1 MKYLLDTHI
10 LLWALKGRDNQN
22 EPLPGKAAEIILNS
36 ENEIYYSSI
45 NIFEVEIK
53 RITHP
58 QLGLPSG
65 EELIAFCEEAGF
77 RPLSLTSRQTL
88 FMKTLKKDE
97 SVKNHK
103 APYDWLLVSQ
113 AKCEGMKL
121 ITSDSKLKHYLE
133 DCIEAVL

>member
-53 RITHP
+53 RITHRL
-58 QLGLPSG
+58 Q
-65 EELIAFCEEAGF
+65 
-77 RPLSLTSRQTL
+77 
-88 FMKTLKKDE
+88 
-97 SVKNHK
+97 
-103 APYDWLLVSQ
+103 VS
-113 AKCEGMKL
+113 
-121 ITSDSKLKHYLE
+121 
-133 DCIEAVL
+133 